1 MKKVI
6 LIVAIY
12 VSLFAETKGNLTAS
26 QVSTAQKLIKA
37 YGYKC
42 DSVDFALHSSWSGVI
57 SVTCN
62 GKYRYAIEDKGGRW
76 VVTLE

>member
-1 MKKVI
+1 MRKII
-6 LIVAIY
+6 LTAALCI
-12 VSLFAETKGNLTAS
+12 SLFAETKGNLNPS
-26 QVSTAQKLIKA
+26 QISTAQKIIKV

-42 DSVDFALHSSWSGVI
+42 DNVNFALYSSWSGII

-62 GKYRYAIEDKGGRW
+62 SKYRYKIEDKGGKW

>member
-1 MKKVI
+1 MKNII
-6 LIVAIY
+6 LSLLV
-12 VSLFAETKGNLTAS
+12 VGSLFAETKGNLNPS
-26 QVSTAQKLIKA
+26 QISTAQKLIKI

-42 DSVDFALHSSWSGVI
+42 DDVNFALHSSWSGII

-62 GKYRYAIEDKGGRW
+62 GKYCYELEDKGGRW